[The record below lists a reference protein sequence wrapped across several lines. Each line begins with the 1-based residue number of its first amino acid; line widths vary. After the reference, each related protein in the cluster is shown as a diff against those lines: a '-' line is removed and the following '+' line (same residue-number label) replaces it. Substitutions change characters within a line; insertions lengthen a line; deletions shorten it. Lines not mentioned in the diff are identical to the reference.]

1 MDKEVLIHVSGL
13 HMLLEGEDQGPVE
26 LVVPG
31 KYYFKNGSHYLRYE
45 EVLEENSKPTI
56 NYVKISPHA
65 LEVRKT
71 GLVDVHM
78 VFEHG
83 KKNTAFYS
91 TPFGTIQLGIAAT
104 SLEMEESETGIEMKV
119 DYALDMNEEHVADCC
134 LSIQA
139 QSKDA
144 ADFQL

>member
-1 MDKEVLIHVSGL
+1 M
-13 HMLLEGEDQGPVE
+13 
-26 LVVPG
+26 
-31 KYYFKNGSHYLRYE
+31 
-45 EVLEENSKPTI
+45 EENSKPTI

-104 SLEMEESETGIEMKV
+104 SLEMEESENGIGMKV

-134 LSIQA
+134 LFIQA
-139 QSKDA
+139 QSKNA
-144 ADFQL
+144 PGFQL

>member
-1 MDKEVLIHVSGL
+1 MDKEVSGL

-144 ADFQL
+144 PDFQL

>member
-144 ADFQL
+144 PDFQL